1 MKSRK
6 QILKERL
13 IWVAAFLFGLLI
25 YLGLIPSTAFIRRR
39 YGLETSGA
47 GDGTGGMGWASP
59 EELLAGEH
67 GFPEGGRAS
76 APA

>member
-25 YLGLIPSTAFIRRR
+25 YLGLILSTAFIRRR
-39 YGLETSGA
+39 YGLKTSGA
-47 GDGTGGMGWASP
+47 GDGTGHSDGGHKGVG
-59 EELLAGEH
+59 LAPYQKDHESVGI
-67 GFPEGGRAS
+67 G
-76 APA
+76 